1 MTSCAMKRPAIDV
14 CGVSKVFESD
24 TGRVEALRDV
34 NLQVPQGVFVCVV
47 GPSGCGKTSLMRIV
61 GDLEAP
67 TSGTV
72 RVNGKLPGEA
82 RKAREIGVVFQ
93 SPALLGWRTVE
104 ENVRLPGEVFNDSD
118 VAARARE
125 MVRTVGLEGF
135 EQSYPRQLS
144 GGMQS
149 RVSIARALTYRPAVL
164 LMDEPFGAL
173 DEMTRERMQ
182 LELLRIWR
190 VSRPAVLF
198 ITHSIP
204 EAVLLS
210 DRVVVMSPR
219 PGGLVGDVV
228 VDFPRPR
235 NVELLSQSRFV
246 EMVAHLRTL
255 MAG

>member
-1 MTSCAMKRPAIDV
+1 MNSPAIDV
-14 CGVSKVFESD
+14 CGVNKVFESD

-34 NLQVPQGVFVCVV
+34 NLQVPQGVFVSVV

-61 GDLEAP
+61 GDLETP

-72 RVNGKLPGEA
+72 RVNGKLPAEA
-82 RKAREIGVVFQ
+82 RNAREIGVVFQ

-104 ENVRLPGEVFNDSD
+104 ENVGLPGEIFNDSE
-118 VAARARE
+118 VAARALE

-135 EQSYPRQLS
+135 ESAYPRQLS

-149 RVSIARALTYRPAVL
+149 RVAIARALTYRPAIL

-190 VSRPAVLF
+190 GAKPAVLF

-219 PGGLVGDVV
+219 PGKLVGDVA

-235 NVELLSQSRFV
+235 NVDLLSKPRFV

>member
-1 MTSCAMKRPAIDV
+1 MAIDV

-24 TGRVEALRDV
+24 SGRVAALRDV
-34 NLQVPQGVFVCVV
+34 NLQVPRGAFVSVV

-61 GDLEAP
+61 GDLEVP
-67 TSGTV
+67 TSGMV
-72 RVNGKLPGEA
+72 RVNGKLPADA
-82 RKAREIGVVFQ
+82 RRAREIGVVFQ
-93 SPALLGWRTVE
+93 SPALMGWRTVE
-104 ENVRLPGEVFNDSD
+104 ENVRLPGEIFNDIE
-118 VAARARE
+118 VGAQTGEMIRA
-125 MVRTVGLEGF
+125 VGLQGF

-149 RVSIARALTYRPAVL
+149 RVAIARALTYRPAVL

-173 DEMTRERMQ
+173 DEITRERMQ

-190 VSRPAVLF
+190 VTTPAVLF

-204 EAVLLS
+204 EAILLS
-210 DRVVVMSPR
+210 DRVVVMSAR
-219 PGGLVGDVV
+219 PGRLVGNVE

-235 NVELLSQSRFV
+235 NVELLVQPSFV

-255 MAG
+255 LAGQNT

>member
-1 MTSCAMKRPAIDV
+1 
-14 CGVSKVFESD
+14 
-24 TGRVEALRDV
+24 
-34 NLQVPQGVFVCVV
+34 
-47 GPSGCGKTSLMRIV
+47 
-61 GDLEAP
+61 
-67 TSGTV
+67 
-72 RVNGKLPGEA
+72 
-82 RKAREIGVVFQ
+82 
-93 SPALLGWRTVE
+93 
-104 ENVRLPGEVFNDSD
+104 
-118 VAARARE
+118 

-149 RVSIARALTYRPAVL
+149 RVAIARALTYRPAVL

-190 VSRPAVLF
+190 GTRPAVLF

-219 PGGLVGDVV
+219 PGRLVEDVV
-228 VDFPRPR
+228 VDLPRPR
-235 NVELLSQSRFV
+235 NAELLARPRFV
-246 EMVAHLRTL
+246 EMVAHLRAL
-255 MAG
+255 LGS